1 MKVESG
7 LAFAIILGI
16 HLCYRRGDT
25 YVRIYWMYRPEDL
38 PRGREQYHGTT
49 ELVASN
55 HSIVTCHTFPGAKLT
70 SLVDII
76 PAKSVVKKAE
86 VDYFIDGENEPPNG
100 LYWRQALDVRTGELS
115 VSGPWCFL

>member
-1 MKVESG
+1 M
-7 LAFAIILGI
+7 AFAIILGI
-16 HLCYRRGDT
+16 RLCYHRGDT

-38 PRGREQYHGTT
+38 PQGREQYHGAT

-55 HSIVTCHTFPGAKLT
+55 HSIVTCHTFLGAKLT

-86 VDYFIDGENEPPNG
+86 VDHFIDGENEPQQG
-100 LYWRQALDVRTGELS
+100 LYWRQALDVRTGRLS